1 MRLDGGMGSYDALL
15 VVSFGGP
22 EGPDDVMPFL
32 ENVVRG
38 RGVPRERLLEVAEHY
53 HRFGGVSPINR
64 QCRELIEAIRPHVD
78 LPIYWGNRN
87 WHPFLADTLRRMAAD
102 GVRRAAAFITSAYS
116 SYSSCRQYLD
126 DIARA
131 RAEVPGAPE
140 VVRLRHYFDHPAFIA
155 AFADHTAEAIGRL
168 PEGLRDRAR
177 LVFTAHSIPLSMAAT
192 AGPEGGLYEAQLRTA
207 CELVAGELGREA
219 FDLVWQSRSGPPHVP
234 WLEPDVCDHLAELA
248 KEGVESVV
256 LVPIGFLSDH
266 MEVIYDLD
274 VEARETADELGL
286 RMERAATVGT
296 APEFVAGLVDLLLER
311 AASVRGDAPE
321 RAAVGALGPW
331 RDVCRPGC
339 CRLRAGVD
347 SGVPAACQ
355 APDDAPADTRAAV

>member
-1 MRLDGGMGSYDALL
+1 MRLDGVMGSYDALL

-22 EGPDDVMPFL
+22 EGPGDVMPFL

-38 RGVPRERLLEVAEHY
+38 RGVPWERLLEVEAHY
-53 HRFGGVSPINR
+53 QRFGGVSPINR

-168 PEGLRDRAR
+168 PEELRDRAR
-177 LVFTAHSIPLSMAAT
+177 LVFTAHSIPLSMAAG
-192 AGPEGGLYEAQLRTA
+192 ASPWRNGYEVQLRRVA
-207 CELVAGELGREA
+207 GLVADRVGRSEW
-219 FDLVWQSRSGPPHVP
+219 DLVWQSRSGPPHVP
-234 WLEPDVCDHLAELA
+234 WLEPDVCDHLRALA
-248 KEGVESVV
+248 KEGVAAVV
-256 LVPIGFLSDH
+256 LVPIGFVTDH
-266 MEVIYDLD
+266 MEVVYDLD
-274 VEARETADELGL
+274 VEAADVARELGIAL
-286 RMERAATVGT
+286 TRAATAGT
-296 APEFVAGLVDLLLER
+296 HPRFARMVAELIAEPEPVNCPDLCCPAPA
-311 AASVRGDAPE
+311 
-321 RAAVGALGPW
+321 
-331 RDVCRPGC
+331 RPG
-339 CRLRAGVD
+339 R
-347 SGVPAACQ
+347 P
-355 APDDAPADTRAAV
+355 